1 MPLPAFVVPGAISLG
16 ETLLSYL
23 GGKRASSQYEDQQR
37 ELMASLDEY
46 EKRARQ
52 TALDTLMKALSQR
65 STIESRNATRRA
77 ISQGRGGQ
85 SEAYAIPA
93 RTAALSGG
101 ADAIRNL
108 LLGITDRFN
117 NARIQTAM
125 QRANAPV
132 NPSVADYLAELFGSG
147 SDIYNIE
154 RILSALPKYDANY
167 NQGDTDFFGQLASG
181 NVAGA
186 RAPAFTLP
194 SGPVAGPSPSPS
206 SRSATGV
213 SPGFSLSGPAPSPE
227 SLDFLF
233 RRLLPGGRGRRLTA
247 PMSTS
252 LFDTRR

>member
-108 LLGITDRFN
+108 LLGISNQFN

-154 RILSALPKYDANY
+154 RILSALPKY
-167 NQGDTDFFGQLASG
+167 GEGEGGGSTVASG
-181 NVAGA
+181 D
-186 RAPAFTLP
+186 FLSP
-194 SGPVAGPSPSPS
+194 SSWNPGGLSPSPTR
-206 SRSATGV
+206 RSTAGV

-233 RRLLPGGRGRRLTA
+233 RRLLPGGGGRRLTA

-252 LFDTRR
+252 LFDTWR